1 MPIGKTKMTELEIE
15 ISKFAKSGLPKW
27 PQMLVTGKSV
37 TIEQAKEII
46 FKTDYFLT
54 DASEYAG
61 GNNREF
67 NKNYRK
73 MSKLDTLIIKSGDHN
88 RTDWQALDNIRANL
102 GILRLGY
109 VTNDWASCCFIG
121 GPHGWCHPN
130 GKIFYEDNIGKWP
143 SISEVYLEWQ
153 EIAQKFPF
161 LDLTVTLVNNDD
173 EESFPVINIRVI
185 NGAVTLGKPDLSEH
199 GVTQY
204 TQGERQFFNPFKN
217 EQGLPSEWIEEYA
230 ARVKKAVTTY
240 FTIHGKKK

>member
-1 MPIGKTKMTELEIE
+1 MSIGKIKMTELEIE
-15 ISKFAKSGLPKW
+15 ISKFAKGGLPKW
-27 PQMLVTGKSV
+27 PQMLVTGKSI

-67 NKNYRK
+67 NRNYRK
-73 MSKLDTLIIKSGDHN
+73 MSKLDTLVIKSGDHN

-143 SISEVYLEWQ
+143 SISAVYLEWQ

-173 EESFPVINIRVI
+173 DESFPVINIRVI
-185 NGAVTLGKPDLSEH
+185 NGTATLGKPDLSEH
-199 GVTQY
+199 EVTQY
-204 TQGERQFFNPFKN
+204 THGERQFFNPFKN

-240 FTIHGKKK
+240 FAIHGKKK